1 MGVLTNKVALVTW
14 TSSGVDKAIV
24 LALAGE
30 GMHLCLVG
38 RNRKTLEEVAGLA
51 KSNTVSVLCEQADL
65 TQDDHVRNLQTF
77 LQKNFSSLDIL
88 DHSAGQ
94 HEIN

>member
-1 MGVLTNKVALVTW
+1 MGVFTNKVALVTGA
-14 TSSGVDKAIV
+14 SSGVGKAIA

-51 KSNTVSVLCEQADL
+51 KSNTVSVLCYQADL
-65 TQDDHVRNLQTF
+65 TQDGHVRNLPTF
-77 LQKNFSSLDIL
+77 LQTNFSSLDIL
-88 DHSAGQ
+88 VHSAGH